1 MLGRILVLSVCLS
14 HALAWENLPQLP
26 SNRRSQYY
34 LQEADGGYKY
44 GFDTGTNFFAKQSGN
59 AQNQVEGHF
68 KYSLNGGKTVDVK
81 YTSGVQGFVP
91 SGLDGQTAPSNSYA
105 PQYNGARSYSQSG
118 SGSGNADGSY
128 SFSYN
133 TGDSSRQESADA
145 QGNVRGS
152 YAYTN
157 SAGKHDLSYVAGSS
171 TGFLA
176 TGGSLSIPNGL
187 SGHGSSSPTSY
198 GSGASGSS
206 LPSAP
211 GGSTDGSYSFSYN
224 TGDSSREE
232 SADSQNNV
240 KGRYSYTNAAGTH
253 DLSYVAGSQTGFLP
267 TGGSLATPNGL
278 GGKDN
283 GAPGVGSGSYPSG
296 GYGAGSAAGSGVAGP
311 DGSYSFSYSTGDSSR
326 EESADSQNN
335 VKGRYSYK
343 NAAGHH
349 DLSYVAGAQTGFLPT
364 GGSLATPNGLGGKNS
379 PAGTGAHG
387 TSGYGA
393 PSSGGAPNAPGA
405 DGSYS
410 FSYNTGD
417 SSREESADSNNNVRG
432 RYSYTNAA
440 GHHDLSYVAGAQT
453 GFLPTGGSLATPNG
467 LGQTGPSAEGNA
479 PGSYGAPR
487 YDAPSSG
494 SLGSGG
500 SNALSP
506 DGSYSFSYKTG
517 DSSRE
522 ESADSQNN
530 VKGRYSYTNSAG
542 HHDLSYVAGAQTGFL
557 PTGGSLATP
566 NGLGGKSPQ
575 SPYGSGVPATYGSGG
590 LSLGAVGKSATDGSY
605 SFSYS
610 TGDSSREESA
620 DSQNNVKGRY
630 AYTNAAGHHDLS
642 YVAGAA
648 TGFLPTGGSLATPNG
663 LSGKEGTSGS
673 GVTADSQNNVRGSY
687 SYTNNAGFHDLSYV
701 AGSQTG
707 FLPTGGSLATPNGLA
722 GKNFPSGGSGS
733 QVKGGSSKPNSYTT
747 GNVLVQTYLPPSN
760 GVKFGYIFDSKL

>member
-1 MLGRILVLSVCLS
+1 M
-14 HALAWENLPQLP
+14 
-26 SNRRSQYY
+26 
-34 LQEADGGYKY
+34 
-44 GFDTGTNFFAKQSGN
+44 
-59 AQNQVEGHF
+59 
-68 KYSLNGGKTVDVK
+68 
-81 YTSGVQGFVP
+81 
-91 SGLDGQTAPSNSYA
+91 
-105 PQYNGARSYSQSG
+105 
-118 SGSGNADGSY
+118 
-128 SFSYN
+128 
-133 TGDSSRQESADA
+133 
-145 QGNVRGS
+145 
-152 YAYTN
+152 
-157 SAGKHDLSYVAGSS
+157 
-171 TGFLA
+171 
-176 TGGSLSIPNGL
+176 

-467 LGQTGPSAEGNA
+467 LGQTGPSAGGNA

-673 GVTADSQNNVRGSY
+673 GVTGGVSSSGFGDKSGSASGDGSYSFSYNTGDSSRQESADSQNNVRGSY

-733 QVKGGSSKPNSYTT
+733 QGYPSTSKLNNEYLPPVKGGSSKPNSYTT